1 MSKSCIV
8 TGTSQDVA
16 GRGTQ
21 GSDQTVTVKGGGRRR
36 IGFILA
42 PNGQAGGGMGRVK
55 DYILQSGG
63 DRHGRIRFVAL
74 DTRGSGSVGWSI
86 LLTAKAV
93 LRIWVNA
100 LFGRVALVHVNL
112 GDRGSAVRK
121 GLAVL
126 LVRLA
131 AVPVVLH
138 LHAAELVDDYANSG
152 RAVRFLVRMPFR
164 AATCC
169 VVLGRVWRDWL
180 VDTLGID
187 PSKVVIVY
195 NVVPVVAAPRAA
207 TDDSSDR
214 TRRILFLGNLMHRKG
229 IFDLLHAVAQLP
241 TGSPPWQLIVAGGG
255 EIEECATIAQKLEIA
270 DRVAFAGWVD
280 QARARVLLA
289 EADMLVLPSYDEGL
303 PLVILEALGMG
314 TPVLCTPVGAIPEVL
329 EDLRTAVFVRPGDP
343 GALSLKLQRLL
354 EDASLRQ
361 TLSTNGMALFARQFT
376 LDAFIER
383 LFDVYRLYCGVE
395 LEMISPVQRRVPQ
408 HAIVEPPT

>member
-1 MSKSCIV
+1 MSCIDA
-8 TGTSQDVA
+8 GTRRNIA
-16 GRGTQ
+16 ARRTK
-21 GSDQTVTVKGGGRRR
+21 GSDQAVTVRAGERRR
-36 IGFILA
+36 ICFILA
-42 PNGQAGGGMGRVK
+42 PSGQAGGGMGRVK

-86 LLTAKAV
+86 LFTAKAV

-100 LFGRVALVHVNL
+100 LLGRVALVHVNL

-126 LVRLA
+126 LARFA

-138 LHAAELVDDYANSG
+138 LHAAELVDDYANSS
-152 RAVRFLVRMPFR
+152 RTVRFLVRMPFR

-169 VVLGRVWRDWL
+169 VVLGQLWRDWL

-195 NVVPVVAAPRAA
+195 NGVPVVAVPRAA
-207 TDDSSDR
+207 TDDRLDR

-229 IFDLLHAVAQLP
+229 IFDLLHAVAHLP

-255 EIEECATIAQKLEIA
+255 EIEECKTVA
-270 DRVAFAGWVD
+270 DRIGIGDRVTFAGWVD

-289 EADMLVLPSYDEGL
+289 EADLLVLPSYDEGL

-329 EDLRTAVFVRPGDP
+329 EDLRTAIFVRPGEP
-343 GALSLKLQRLL
+343 AELSLNLQRLL
-354 EDASLRQ
+354 ENASLRQ

-383 LFDVYRLYCGVE
+383 LFDVYRRYCGVD
-395 LEMISPVQRRVPQ
+395 LEMISPVQRPVAE
-408 HAIVEPPT
+408 HAVVEPPT